1 MWVLQAGLT
10 QFVSLQDL
18 LRFERTSKEELPG
31 KLGFRAAGGFYLRLF
46 TFTYL
51 PISLHF
57 VPFTVYNIRGF
68 HKLRRQLAIMP
79 LYCKIIKKQFMKYVR
94 MYLKLE
100 LE

>member
-1 MWVLQAGLT
+1 MVVWVLQAGLT

-31 KLGFRAAGGFYLRLF
+31 KLGFRAAGGFYLCLF

-57 VPFTVYNIRGF
+57 VPFTVYTIRGF
-68 HKLRRQLAIMP
+68 HKLRRQLAVMHYI
-79 LYCKIIKKQFMKYVR
+79 V
-94 MYLKLE
+94 KLSKNN
-100 LE
+100 L